1 MSKTIS
7 ECGVCGEQAT
17 SAAMFKKKQLMLD
30 MVDENGDF
38 PISTASYEM
47 FAVY

>member
-1 MSKTIS
+1 
-7 ECGVCGEQAT
+7 
-17 SAAMFKKKQLMLD
+17 MFKKKQLMLD

-47 FAVY
+47 CWLVLIIGVHKE

>member
-1 MSKTIS
+1 MI
-7 ECGVCGEQAT
+7 
-17 SAAMFKKKQLMLD
+17 KKKQLMLD

-47 FAVY
+47 LAV